1 MHNNTEMKPIAH
13 STAKAKSALL
23 FGIFVAGIGNSFVFA
38 ILPPI
43 GREMGFAELQIG
55 SIITASAFV
64 FMLSAPWWGAKSEVW
79 GRKPVIL
86 IALSVYCLTT
96 ALFAFVVQLRL
107 AGALSMVAA
116 YGLLVALR
124 VLFAGG
130 ICGIFPAS
138 QAYMADI
145 TSLEE
150 RMAGMSL
157 IGIAMGVGMIAGP
170 GIAAAFSGFGLAL
183 PFYAVAALAIP
194 AGVLAYL
201 YIQDVPREI
210 HPAQGKSDGIAMRE
224 LLPFL
229 FISTFIMINM
239 SAIQQASAFYFQDKF
254 DLSAVETARA
264 VGLALMESAVASVS
278 AQVILVQRIGLS
290 PKTLLRTGVP
300 CSMIGVLLLLTM
312 DQYPMLVLAMAFFG
326 LGMGQIMPGT
336 IASISM
342 KAGLNQQGRVAGI
355 NTSAQGLGF
364 IIGPLIGSG
373 LYTVHPLLPFQICL
387 GLLALLMINV
397 YFIAKLPG

>member
-1 MHNNTEMKPIAH
+1 MHNNTETKPIAP

-86 IALSVYCLTT
+86 TALILYCLTT
-96 ALFAFVVQLRL
+96 VLFAFVVQLRL
-107 AGALSMVAA
+107 AGALSMLAA
-116 YGLLVALR
+116 YGLLVVLR

-145 TSLEE
+145 TSLEK
-150 RMAGMSL
+150 RTAGMSL
-157 IGIAMGVGMIAGP
+157 IGIAMGVGMITGP
-170 GIAAAFSGFGLAL
+170 GIAAAFSGFSLVL

-194 AGVLAYL
+194 AGVLAYF
-201 YIQDVPREI
+201 YIQEVPREV
-210 HPAQGKSDGIAMRE
+210 HAAQRASDDISVRE
-224 LLPFL
+224 LLPLL
-229 FISTFIMINM
+229 FISTFVMINM

-254 DLSAVETARA
+254 DLSAGETARA
-264 VGLALMESAVASVS
+264 VGLALMASGAASVA
-278 AQVILVQRIGLS
+278 AQIVLVQRLGLT
-290 PKTLLRTGVP
+290 PKTLLRSGVP
-300 CSMIGVLLLLTM
+300 CSFVGVLLLQTM
-312 DQYPMLVLAMAFFG
+312 DQYPMLVLGMAIFG
-326 LGMGQIMPGT
+326 FGMGQIMPGT

-342 KAGLNQQGRVAGI
+342 KAGLHQQGRVAGI

-364 IIGPLIGSG
+364 IIGPLLGSG

-387 GLLALLMINV
+387 GLLALLLINV